1 MLKKTLIAASITV
14 AALFAAR
21 SASAELIYGLN
32 ESGTNIFSF
41 DSTNTGKIISGKFIT
56 GMAANEQILTIDA
69 RPSTGAI
76 YGVGSFGNLYTL
88 NTGTGAATLVAP
100 ITGASIDGTNFGSD
114 FNPLSSGFSA
124 SGDTLQFSSDTGVN
138 WRINPVTGVATVQS
152 TLAFGAGDT
161 HAGGNV
167 NLVGLAY
174 TNNVVGATSTQLFG
188 IDSGFDALVSLA
200 TPGNGTVT
208 TVGALGINVTDLAG
222 FDVSGSSGTAYAA
235 LQTTT
240 SGISNLYTINLA
252 TGTATLVGQIGGGL
266 LVRDITVVPGGGAG
280 VPEPASLGILALGA
294 AALFTRRTRRK
305 V

>member
-1 MLKKTLIAASITV
+1 MLKKHLIAAGV
-14 AALFAAR
+14 ALAAVVAAR
-21 SASAELIYGLN
+21 SANAELIYGLN
-32 ESGTNIFSF
+32 GSGTNIFSF

-56 GMAANEQILTIDA
+56 GMAANEQMLTIDA
-69 RPSTGAI
+69 RPSTGGI
-76 YGVGSFGNLYTL
+76 YAVGSFGNLYTL
-88 NTGTGAATLVAP
+88 NPGTGAATLVAP
-100 ITGASIDGTNFGSD
+100 ITGASVDGTNFGSD

-152 TLAFGAGDT
+152 TLAFGAGDA

-174 TNNVVGATSTQLFG
+174 TNNFTGATTTQLFG

-200 TPGNGTVT
+200 TPSSGSIT
-208 TVGALGINVTDLAG
+208 TIGALGINATDLAG
-222 FDVSGSSGTAYAA
+222 FDISGSSGTAYAA

-240 SGISNLYTINLA
+240 SGISNLYTINLT

-266 LVRDITVVPGGGAG
+266 LVRDITVIPGGGAG
-280 VPEPASLGILALGA
+280 VPEPASLGLLAIGA
-294 AALFTRRTRRK
+294 AAMFTRRRRK

>member
-1 MLKKTLIAASITV
+1 MLRKHIIAAA
-14 AALFAAR
+14 AALAGLLAAN
-21 SASAELIYGLN
+21 SAQAELIYALN
-32 ESGTNIFSF
+32 ESGTNIFQF
-41 DSTNTGKIISGKFIT
+41 DSTNTGKVITGKFLT
-56 GMAANEQILTIDA
+56 GLAANEQLLTIDV
-69 RPSTGAI
+69 RPGTGAI
-76 YGVGSFGNLYTL
+76 YGVGSFGNLYTV
-88 NTGTGAATLVAP
+88 NAGTGALSLVAP
-100 ITGASIDGTNFGSD
+100 ITGGSVDGTNFGSD

-124 SGDTLQFSSDTGVN
+124 SGDTLQFTSDSGVN
-138 WRINPVTGVATVQS
+138 WRINPITGVATVQS

-167 NLVGLAY
+167 NVVGLAY
-174 TNNVVGATSTQLFG
+174 TNNFAGATSTQLFG
-188 IDSGFDALVSLA
+188 LDSGFDALVSLA
-200 TPGNGTVT
+200 TPSNGSIT

-222 FDVSGSSGTAYAA
+222 FDISGSSGTAFAA

-266 LVRDITVVPGGGAG
+266 LVRDITVVAGSGAG
-280 VPEPASLGILALGA
+280 IPEPASLGILALGA

>member
-1 MLKKTLIAASITV
+1 MIKKHLIAASV
-14 AALFAAR
+14 ALAALIAGR

-41 DSTNTGKIISGKFIT
+41 DSNNTGKIISGKFIT

-69 RPSTGAI
+69 RPGTGGI

-100 ITGASIDGTNFGSD
+100 ITGASVDGTNFGSD

-124 SGDTLQFSSDTGVN
+124 SGDTLQFTSDTGVN
-138 WRINPVTGVATVQS
+138 WRINPVTGVATVQGS
-152 TLAFGAGDT
+152 LAYGAGDT
-161 HAGGNV
+161 HAGGNT
-167 NLVGLAY
+167 NIVGLAY
-174 TNNVVGATSTQLFG
+174 TNNFTGATSTTLFG
-188 IDSGFDALVSLA
+188 IDSGFDTLVSLA
-200 TPGNGTVT
+200 TPASGTVT
-208 TVGALGINVTDLAG
+208 TIGALGINVTDLAG
-222 FDVSGSSGTAYAA
+222 FDISGSSGTAYAA

-240 SGISNLYTINLA
+240 RGIINLYTVNLA

-266 LVRDITVVPGGGAG
+266 LVRDITVIPGGGAG